1 MHRVIFS
8 CQGAIVVHRNTFRVS
23 ISPGSISEGKR
34 ESIRGEIQLPAKPR
48 KRRIAD
54 GFGHALKPL
63 FVFDVSPPPHLADVA
78 FPSDRSQLEIV
89 HPCRISNSNRTNRL
103 HGFFEC
109 ISFSVYLFVE
119 MILMASEHFFLSFLF
134 FFSCRTLDISGSF
147 DIKIF
152 SEFLDK
158 MCH

>member
-1 MHRVIFS
+1 MHRVIFSKQRRS

-48 KRRIAD
+48 KRRVAD

-63 FVFDVSPPPHLADVA
+63 FVFDVSPLPHLANVA

-89 HPCRISNSNRTNRL
+89 HPCRISNADRTNRL

-119 MILMASEHFFLSFLF
+119 MILIASEHFFLSLLF
-134 FFSCRTLDISGSF
+134 FFLVEPYISLDPLI
-147 DIKIF
+147 
-152 SEFLDK
+152 
-158 MCH
+158 